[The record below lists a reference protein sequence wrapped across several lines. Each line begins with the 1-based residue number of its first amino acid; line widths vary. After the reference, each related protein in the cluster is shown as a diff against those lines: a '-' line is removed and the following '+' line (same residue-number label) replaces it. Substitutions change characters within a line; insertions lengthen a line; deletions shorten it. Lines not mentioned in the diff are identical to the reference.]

1 MRRRQALT
9 ELLVRPYVQ
18 RELPGWGHLYG
29 WFAGSDGDWADAGM
43 RRIAGKLHGYT
54 MELDIS
60 GWSQRYTYFLGRYY
74 DLPTQQLLQAVLR
87 PGDRVCD
94 IGANIGMISL
104 LAAHLVGPS
113 GRVEAFEPNPA
124 CAEKIRQLIA
134 ENELGQVHVHVL
146 GLSDEPA
153 TLTLSVP
160 LINSGEASF
169 APPRYPQS
177 ELRQVTVDVKRGDDV
192 IDLMRPPAVIKI
204 DVEGFEC
211 RVIDGLRGVLS
222 SAHPLV
228 ITEVVA
234 EHLTR
239 GGGSAQG
246 LFERMNALGYSAY
259 ELGLRKSGLKH
270 LLRLTPVTLSS
281 LRSAVDVVW
290 IHEPTHGKLPILHA
304 PYVQ

>member
-1 MRRRQALT
+1 MGRRQALA

-18 RELPGWGHLYG
+18 RELPGWGRLYG
-29 WFAGSDGDWADAGM
+29 WFAGTDGEWADAGT

-60 GWSQRYTYFLGRYY
+60 TWSQRYTYFLGRYY

-104 LAAHLVGPS
+104 LAAHLVGPG
-113 GRVEAFEPNPA
+113 GRVDSFEPNPA
-124 CAEKIRQLIA
+124 CADKIRQLSA
-134 ENELGQVHVHVL
+134 ENGLSHVHVHVL

-177 ELRQVTVDVKRGDDV
+177 ELRKVTVEVKRGDDV
-192 IDLMRPPAVIKI
+192 LDPSQPPALIKI

-222 SAHPLV
+222 AAHPLV

-234 EHLTR
+234 EHLER
-239 GGGSAQG
+239 GGGSARG
-246 LFERMNALGYSAY
+246 LFERMNDLGYRAY
-259 ELGLRKSGLKH
+259 ELGLRKSGFKH
-270 LLRLTPVTLSS
+270 VLRLTQVTLATLKSS
-281 LRSAVDVVW
+281 VDVVW
-290 IHEPTHGKLPILHA
+290 IHEPTHGTLPILHA
-304 PYVQ
+304 PHAQ